1 MVQNKINK
9 MRPVSNVSDWS
20 DDGSTVYLSVVSVAL
35 IGISGL
41 CAGLTLALLS
51 LDLNDL
57 EILKRSHGQE
67 GRRLAASVQPLL
79 KKPHL
84 LLVTLLLVNSLC
96 MEALPL
102 CLDRLLDP
110 VSAIVISVTVILLF
124 GEIVPQAVC
133 KKHGLKI
140 ASSLSWLVRLMI
152 FLTYPLSYP
161 ISKVLDALLGTYN
174 HALFRR
180 EEIEALIDAH
190 VSREGSAERDGEQPY
205 ISRDEAQIV
214 HGALQL
220 YAKNISDSMTSIDK
234 VFRLDWNDVYND
246 DLLLNIVAS
255 GHSRI
260 PVCVG
265 EDDEYRCLLVKELL
279 LLPNDILQMG
289 KKIREIEELSGLLR
303 DMPIFLESSKKIDC
317 INHMMNAMR
326 HMAVVMDTITESN
339 TIVQTDETHEAPLLV
354 HGKRRVIG
362 ILTLEDL
369 LEDLL
374 VHEIVDETDTFKTN
388 TGEQPLDNPYYR
400 LKKKLIEKRRRACI

>member
-1 MVQNKINK
+1 
-9 MRPVSNVSDWS
+9 
-20 DDGSTVYLSVVSVAL
+20 
-35 IGISGL
+35 
-41 CAGLTLALLS
+41 
-51 LDLNDL
+51 
-57 EILKRSHGQE
+57 
-67 GRRLAASVQPLL
+67 
-79 KKPHL
+79 
-84 LLVTLLLVNSLC
+84 

-124 GEIVPQAVC
+124 GEIIPQAVC

-140 ASSLSWLVRLMI
+140 ASSLAWLVKLMI

-161 ISKVLDALLGTYN
+161 ISKVLDALLGVEK

-180 EEIEALIDAH
+180 KEIEALIDAH
-190 VSREGSAERDGEQPY
+190 VSRQGSAEDHLGEQPY
-205 ISRDEAQIV
+205 ISREEAQIV

-220 YAKNISDSMTSIDK
+220 YEKNISDSMTSIDR
-234 VFRLDWNDVYND
+234 VFRLDWNDVYD
-246 DLLLNIVAS
+246 EDLLLNIIES

-260 PVCVG
+260 PICVG
-265 EDDEYRCLLVKELL
+265 DVDEYKCLLVKELL
-279 LLPNDILQMG
+279 LLPKDILQM
-289 KKIREIEELSGLLR
+289 KMRIRDIEELSGLLR

-326 HMAVVMDTITESN
+326 HMALVMDTITENN
-339 TIVQTDETHEAPLLV
+339 TIVQTDDAPLLV

-374 VHEIVDETDTFKTN
+374 VHEIVDETDTFETN
-388 TGEQPLDNPYYR
+388 KGEQPLRDRY
-400 LKKKLIEKRRRACI
+400 KKWKMALIEKRRRA

>member
-1 MVQNKINK
+1 
-9 MRPVSNVSDWS
+9 MRPISTLDWS
-20 DDGSTVYLSVVSVAL
+20 NEASTVYLSVVSVVL

-51 LDLNDL
+51 LDFNDL
-57 EILKRSHGQE
+57 EILKRIHGAE
-67 GRRLAASVQPLL
+67 GKRLAESVQPLL

-124 GEIVPQAVC
+124 GEIIPQAVC

-140 ASSLSWLVRLMI
+140 AANLAWLVKLMI

-161 ISKVLDALLGTYN
+161 ISKVLDALLGVEKR
-174 HALFRR
+174 ALFRR
-180 EEIEALIDAH
+180 KEIEALIDAH
-190 VSREGSAERDGEQPY
+190 VSRQGSAEDHLGEQPY

-220 YAKNISDSMTSIDK
+220 YEKNISDSMTSIDR
-234 VFRLDWNDVYND
+234 VFRLDWNDVYD
-246 DLLLNIVAS
+246 EDLLLNINES

-260 PVCVG
+260 PIWFGGGMSTMAFCQRTLTAA
-265 EDDEYRCLLVKELL
+265 ERYFTDEKR
-279 LLPNDILQMG
+279 
-289 KKIREIEELSGLLR
+289 IRDIEELSGLLR

-326 HMAVVMDTITESN
+326 HMALVMDTITENN
-339 TIVQTDETHEAPLLV
+339 TTVQTDDAPLLV

-388 TGEQPLDNPYYR
+388 KGEQPLQDRY
-400 LKKKLIEKRRRACI
+400 KKWKMALIEKRRRG

>member
-1 MVQNKINK
+1 
-9 MRPVSNVSDWS
+9 MRPISTLDWS
-20 DDGSTVYLSVVSVAL
+20 NEASTVYLSVVSVVL

-57 EILKRSHGQE
+57 EILKRSHGAE
-67 GRRLAASVQPLL
+67 GRRLAESVQPLL

-124 GEIVPQAVC
+124 GEIIPQAVC

-140 ASSLSWLVRLMI
+140 ASSLAWLVKLMI

-161 ISKVLDALLGTYN
+161 ISKVLDALLGVEK

-180 EEIEALIDAH
+180 KEIEALIDAH
-190 VSREGSAERDGEQPY
+190 VSRQGSAEDHLGEQPY
-205 ISRDEAQIV
+205 ISREEAQIV

-220 YAKNISDSMTSIDK
+220 YEKNISDSMTSIDR
-234 VFRLDWNDVYND
+234 VFRLDWNDVYD
-246 DLLLNIVAS
+246 EDLLLNIIAS

-260 PVCVG
+260 PICVG
-265 EDDEYRCLLVKELL
+265 EEDEYKCLLVKELL
-279 LLPNDILQMG
+279 LLPKDILQMG
-289 KKIREIEELSGLLR
+289 KRIRDIEELSGLLR

-326 HMAVVMDTITESN
+326 HMAVVMDTITENN
-339 TIVQTDETHEAPLLV
+339 TIVQTDDAPLLV

-374 VHEIVDETDTFKTN
+374 VHEIVDETDIFKTN
-388 TGEQPLDNPYYR
+388 AAEQPLDNPYYR
-400 LKKKLIEKRRRACI
+400 WKMALIEKRRRA